1 MNRLA
6 IISGIIDS
14 LKSINSITDAQ
25 VKDLIAKVVSYTVK
39 LSELTIDPDP
49 NNYVVYSPDE
59 ATVVGLF
66 VKQHKGFVMLADA
79 HYSGR
84 LDSCWPIIRIN
95 YEAYI
100 KMKYLIQEGKSAQR
114 EYRLLSFKNRYD
126 IYKGY
131 NTEDNPVA
139 DVFIYK
145 FLEDIKA
152 EGFAISDFENVTNW
166 KAFGGKS
173 LKCLVDEIAPDDKY
187 LFQYALMSD
196 SIHSDWGDIR
206 QLHLA
211 SSNGNYVIKNEP
223 EVYHERVVLSLVYS
237 HILALESFL
246 KWYKNDFGAE
256 IYRGEETVS
265 ELKRV
270 TCLIYLRFMDTYKNH
285 PDVFV
290 YE

>member
-25 VKDLIAKVVSYTVK
+25 VKDLIAKVVSYTVN

-49 NNYVVYSPDE
+49 NNCVVYSPDE

-66 VKQHKGFVMLADA
+66 VKQHKGFVMLTDA

-131 NTEDNPVA
+131 NTEDNPVHRA
-139 DVFIYK
+139 ARNRALRTSCPYQNRRPHGGVSKARCVF
-145 FLEDIKA
+145 
-152 EGFAISDFENVTNW
+152 NR
-166 KAFGGKS
+166 S
-173 LKCLVDEIAPDDKY
+173 L
-187 LFQYALMSD
+187 F
-196 SIHSDWGDIR
+196 
-206 QLHLA
+206 
-211 SSNGNYVIKNEP
+211 
-223 EVYHERVVLSLVYS
+223 
-237 HILALESFL
+237 
-246 KWYKNDFGAE
+246 
-256 IYRGEETVS
+256 
-265 ELKRV
+265 
-270 TCLIYLRFMDTYKNH
+270 
-285 PDVFV
+285 
-290 YE
+290 